1 MKNNKKDV
9 QADIEAMDM
18 IKDEICKNDDTNKKI
33 DEIMLSREFKI
44 SLRMTEIENIL
55 TGEQDEF
62 LKLIDEFIG
71 LYDEL
76 RGLDNDNTR
85 DIAIRCVDK
94 MWSRNLLNKMKLPE
108 FEIQDIIH
116 NEINKSLKIEE

>member
-1 MKNNKKDV
+1 MNKR
-9 QADIEAMDM
+9 
-18 IKDEICKNDDTNKKI
+18 I
-33 DEIMLSREFKI
+33 DEIT
-44 SLRMTEIENIL
+44 LRMTEIENIL

-94 MWSRNLLNKMKLPE
+94 MFEHNLLDSKYYEQDDE
-108 FEIQDIIH
+108 FILQDIIH

>member
-1 MKNNKKDV
+1 METKR
-9 QADIEAMDM
+9 
-18 IKDEICKNDDTNKKI
+18 I
-33 DEIMLSREFKI
+33 DEITRK
-44 SLRMTEIENIL
+44 MTEIENIL

-76 RGLDNDNTR
+76 RGLDNDNSR
-85 DIAIRCVDK
+85 DIAIRCVGSMFDH
-94 MWSRNLLNKMKLPE
+94 NLLDSKYLSSEDE

-116 NEINKSLKIEE
+116 DEINKAFKIKGDE

>member
-1 MKNNKKDV
+1 MEKKRVAQITLKMNK
-9 QADIEAMDM
+9 
-18 IKDEICKNDDTNKKI
+18 
-33 DEIMLSREFKI
+33 
-44 SLRMTEIENIL
+44 IENIL

-62 LKLIDEFIG
+62 LKLLDEFIG

-94 MWSRNLLNKMKLPE
+94 MYNSNLLKKSNIE
-108 FEIQDIIH
+108 NFIVQDLIH
-116 NEINKSLKIEE
+116 NEINKALKIGKE